1 MTLVLVATRSASGA
15 AFIPLGDLPDG
26 IFRSEAFALSSDG
39 TTVVGSGH
47 SIAGQEAFTWTAS
60 GGFEGIGNVPGQ
72 LDFGT
77 RALGVSGDG
86 RVVAGYGT
94 RSVIPW
100 AWTSDEGIRAISESD
115 GTATAAN
122 ADGRFVVGQSW
133 ATGESQAVL
142 WNLEDGT
149 ERLLGSLR
157 DDDGDTIN
165 SRASAVSDDGSIV
178 VGTSWGRP
186 FVWDEHHGMREM
198 GVSIGPEERTFS
210 SATVLDLSGDGRF
223 AVGSGTNQNRTG
235 AFIWTE
241 AGGFRDLGILSGYYA
256 SSAEGVSA
264 DGSIVVG
271 TSWDLRNQRD
281 AFIWDSDHGMRRLKD
296 VLSELGVAAEGWRL
310 NTAVDISADGTRI
323 AGTATNPNGQ
333 LEAFL
338 IVIPEPTTFLLMSI
352 GLVALAIRRGSTT
365 GGSPRR
371 SAAPRP
377 LCSPPACP
385 WPGSGSVRR
394 PS

>member
-1 MTLVLVATRSASGA
+1 MKNPARLSAVHRGIGSRLRQIRFVRGPDLVAAEVTA
-15 AFIPLGDLPDG
+15 A
-26 IFRSEAFALSSDG
+26 
-39 TTVVGSGH
+39 
-47 SIAGQEAFTWTAS
+47 
-60 GGFEGIGNVPGQ
+60 VPAPFSWPPC
-72 LDFGT
+72 LDKEW
-77 RALGVSGDG
+77 RRPGDG

-133 ATGESQAVL
+133 ATGRSQAVL

-157 DDDGDTIN
+157 DDDWDTIN

-186 FVWDEHHGMREM
+186 FVWDEHHGMR
-198 GVSIGPEERTFS
+198 
-210 SATVLDLSGDGRF
+210 
-223 AVGSGTNQNRTG
+223 
-235 AFIWTE
+235 
-241 AGGFRDLGILSGYYA
+241 
-256 SSAEGVSA
+256 
-264 DGSIVVG
+264 
-271 TSWDLRNQRD
+271 
-281 AFIWDSDHGMRRLKD
+281 RLED

-333 LEAFL
+333 LEVFL
-338 IVIPEPTTFLLMSI
+338 IVIPEPTTSLLMSI

-365 GGSPRR
+365 GGSPGR

-377 LCSPPACP
+377 L
-385 WPGSGSVRR
+385 
-394 PS
+394 